1 VSTAAASPVE
11 SPKPRLT
18 VRTSPGTS
26 NNTLLG
32 ATCGVLLLAPLC
44 FGAVQW
50 WAIFGLEASA
60 SVLVALWAV
69 RQWVGKELSVIPN
82 PLYAPM
88 LAFAGLI
95 VVQYL
100 LGTTA
105 YRYATYSHFLIY
117 SAYGMLAF
125 VITQTLRRSSQLRT
139 LAWVVC
145 AYGGVVAFMS
155 LLQGLSQ
162 NAKLFWIWTL
172 DQSRLIYG
180 PYVNHNH
187 YAGLMELLTPF
198 PLVLAVSR
206 FTHQNHK
213 FVAAGIGALMA
224 GTIFL
229 SGSRGGMI
237 AFAVQMLALAV
248 LSVRRTEKKWN
259 QPGLLIA
266 GIVVVIALTFWVGGS
281 ELTRRIASIH
291 TETRQELSGGTRLS
305 IDRDSLRM
313 WTKRP
318 LLGWGFGA
326 FPEVYPQ
333 FRSFY
338 TSFFVNQA
346 HNDYLQLLVET
357 GLAGFAIAV
366 WFLTVTMRRAI
377 GKLKNWTETP
387 NGVLTA
393 GCLLGCIGIL
403 VHSFLDFNLQI
414 PANAALFYVLCAIAA
429 AEPVHESRRRRL
441 RRRSSAILE
450 IGPPL
455 PDSQQSP

>member
-1 VSTAAASPVE
+1 MSTAAASQIE
-11 SPKPRLT
+11 SPEPQLS
-18 VRTSPGTS
+18 VRKSPGVS

-32 ATCGVLLLAPLC
+32 ATCAVLLAAPLC

-50 WAIFGLEASA
+50 WAIFALQASA
-60 SVLVALWAV
+60 TLLFPIWAG
-69 RQWVGKELSVIPN
+69 RQWIGKELNIVPN

-88 LAFAGLI
+88 LAFAGLVI
-95 VVQYL
+95 LQYAF
-100 LGTTA
+100 GTTA
-105 YRYATYSHFLIY
+105 YRYATYSHLMIHV
-117 SAYGMLAF
+117 AYGMLAF
-125 VITQTLRRSSQLRT
+125 ITTQTLRRSSQLRILSWT
-139 LAWVVC
+139 VC
-145 AYGGVVAFMS
+145 AYGGVVAFLS

-162 NAKLFWIWTL
+162 NGKLFWIWAL
-172 DQSRLIYG
+172 DQNRLIYG

-198 PLVLAVSR
+198 PLVLALSR
-206 FTHQNHK
+206 FTHHNQK
-213 FVAAGIGALMA
+213 FVVTGIGALMA

-248 LSVRRTEKKWN
+248 LLTRRQEKDWN
-259 QPGLLIA
+259 QAGLLMA
-266 GIVVVIALTFWVGGS
+266 GMVVVIALLFWIGGS
-281 ELTRRIASIH
+281 ELTHRVASIH
-291 TETRQELSGGTRLS
+291 TEARQELSGGTRLS

-318 LLGWGFGA
+318 ILGWGFGT

-357 GLAGFAIAV
+357 GLAGFAIAI
-366 WFLTVTMRRAI
+366 WFLFLMTRRAI
-377 GKLKNWTETP
+377 SKLKNWTETP
-387 NGVLTA
+387 NGVLAA
-393 GCLLGCIGIL
+393 GCLLGCVGIL

-429 AEPVHESRRRRL
+429 AEPVHESLRRRV
-441 RRRSSAILE
+441 RRRSSSILE
-450 IGPPL
+450 IGPPVTD
-455 PDSQQSP
+455 PQQP